1 MSVGG
6 FTLRA
11 MAKSSTY
18 PAFRCTE
25 CGWQTAK
32 WVGRCGECEAWGTVE
47 EAGISL
53 LARAGLR
60 TAGPGPVSAAPGPS
74 GDGGSGAGR
83 AQPTGLD
90 DAARGLGAGLR
101 PAARLS
107 PALVPGGG

>member
-60 TAGPGPVSAAPGPS
+60 TA
-74 GDGGSGAGR
+74 DRHGR
-83 AQPTGLD
+83 A
-90 DAARGLGAGLR
+90 
-101 PAARLS
+101 
-107 PALVPGGG
+107 

>member
-60 TAGPGPVSAAPGPS
+60 TAGPRPVSAPAVPIGDLDADAAPP
-74 GDGGSGAGR
+74 R
-83 AQPTGLD
+83 PTGIVEPHPLL
-90 DAARGLGAGLR
+90 RAGPL
-101 PAARLS
+101 
-107 PALVPGGG
+107 